1 MTTNEYL
8 QSVLQSQDLPDDSNE
23 LKELQSHRK
32 DVEALLRKEF
42 ADSSPTIRYGGSK
55 AKGTLIREYYDLDII
70 CYFAYDDTTAGLTLE
85 DIYNNMEKVL
95 STVYYVKKRTSALRL
110 KSRDPQSFA
119 KDFHID
125 VVPGR
130 FTDNKKADAFIHQ
143 NARDKKR
150 QKTNLDV
157 HIQHVK
163 ESGVL
168 DAIRLLKLWKVR
180 RGLCVKQFAF
190 ELLII
195 DLLAKKKNSPLS
207 EQLHHVWT
215 ELRDRSEAPAVADP
229 ANPTGNDLT
238 SLLKAEW
245 ASLSATAGSTLANIQ
260 SYSWEV
266 VFGKVEEKTSAQETA
281 VLRSAAAAVTAPTRP
296 WLPEI

>member
-1 MTTNEYL
+1 MNTNEYL
-8 QSVLQSQDLPDDSNE
+8 QSVLGSQDLPDDSDE
-23 LKELQSHRK
+23 LKELQSHRQ
-32 DVEALLRKEF
+32 DVEALLRKQF
-42 ADSSPTIRYGGSK
+42 ADSSPTIRYGGSR

-70 CYFAYDDTTAGLTLE
+70 CYFPHDDTAAGETLE
-85 DIYNNMEKVL
+85 DIYNNVEKAL
-95 STVYYVKKRTSALRL
+95 STAYYVERKTSSLRL
-110 KSRDPQSFA
+110 KSRDLQSYA

-130 FTDNKKADAFIHQ
+130 FTDDKKTDAFIYQ
-143 NARDKKR
+143 NAGDKKR
-150 QKTNLDV
+150 LKTNVNV
-157 HIQHVK
+157 HIEHVK

-180 RGLCVKQFAF
+180 RGLRVKQFAF

-207 EQLHHVWT
+207 DQLEHVWT

-238 SLLKAEW
+238 SFLKAEW
-245 ASLSATAGSTLANIQ
+245 ASLSATAGSTLATIQ
-260 SYSWEV
+260 SSGWEA
-266 VFGKVEEKTSAQETA
+266 VFGKVEEKTSAQRVA

-296 WLPEI
+296 WLPEV

>member
-1 MTTNEYL
+1 MNTNEYL
-8 QSVLQSQDLPDDSNE
+8 QSVLKSQDLPDDSDE

-32 DVEALLRKEF
+32 DVEALLRKHF
-42 ADSSPTIRYGGSK
+42 AASSPTIRYGGSR
-55 AKGTLIREYYDLDII
+55 AKGTLIREYYDLDAI
-70 CYFAYDDTTAGLTLE
+70 CYFPHDDTAAGETLE
-85 DIYNNMEKVL
+85 DIYNNVEKAL
-95 STVYYVKKRTSALRL
+95 STTYYVDRKTSALRL

-130 FTDNKKADAFIHQ
+130 FTDDKKADAFIYQ
-143 NARDKKR
+143 NAGDKKR
-150 QKTNLDV
+150 LKTNFDV
-157 HIQHVK
+157 HIEHVN

-180 RGLCVKQFAF
+180 RGLRVKQFAF

-195 DLLAKKKNSPLS
+195 HLLAKKKNSPLS
-207 EQLHHVWT
+207 DQLQHVWT
-215 ELRDRSEAPAVADP
+215 ELRDRSETPAVADP

-245 ASLSATAGSTLANIQ
+245 ASLSTTAGSTLATIQ
-260 SYSWEV
+260 SSGWES
-266 VFGKVEEKTSAQETA
+266 VFGKVEEKTSAQKVA
-281 VLRSAAAAVTAPTRP
+281 VLRSAAAAVTVPTRP
-296 WLPEI
+296 WLPEV

>member
-1 MTTNEYL
+1 MNTNEYL
-8 QSVLQSQDLPDDSNE
+8 QSVLKSQDLPDDSDE

-42 ADSSPTIRYGGSK
+42 ADSSPTIRYGGSR
-55 AKGTLIREYYDLDII
+55 AKGTLILEYYDLDII
-70 CYFAYDDTTAGLTLE
+70 CYFPYDDMTAGETLE
-85 DIYNNMEKVL
+85 DIFNNVEKVL
-95 STVYYVKKRTSALRL
+95 STVYYVEKRTSALRL

-130 FTDNKKADAFIHQ
+130 FTDDKKADAFIHQ
-143 NARDKKR
+143 NAGDKKR
-150 QKTNLDV
+150 LKTNLDV

-180 RGLCVKQFAF
+180 RGLRLKQFAF
-190 ELLII
+190 ELFII

-207 EQLHHVWT
+207 DQLQHVWT

-238 SLLKAEW
+238 SLLNAEW
-245 ASLSATAGSTLANIQ
+245 PTLSATAGSTLATIQ
-260 SYSWEV
+260 APGWEAI
-266 VFGKVEEKTSAQETA
+266 FGKVEEKTSAQKTA
-281 VLRSAAAAVTAPTRP
+281 ALRSAAATVTAPTRP
-296 WLPEI
+296 WLPKV